1 MFAIYKKEMR
11 SYFTNPVGYV
21 YLGIF
26 MALSAL
32 ICCYTTLQSRTYDTS
47 TYFSLMIFAF
57 IVLIPILTM
66 RTFAEEKKMRT
77 EQLLLTAPV
86 TITGMVLGKYLAAMT
101 MFVGSLLLSTIN
113 LIPLYIIGG
122 EETAAARAEAMQSAS
137 ELMGTT
143 VTNAGSGI
151 NIGPNTPH
159 VIGSILGIVLLGGAF
174 VAIGVFISS
183 ITENQLSAAISTMGI
198 IVFMVIIG
206 FVNTIGSD
214 AEGNRLIS
222 NYVVRSVIDWISVYS
237 RYAKFG
243 YGLLDFSSL
252 VYFVSLAAIF
262 LFLTIRIYEKRRW
275 E

>member
-26 MALSAL
+26 LALSAL
-32 ICCYTTLQSRTYDTS
+32 ICCYTTLQSRTYNTS
-47 TYFSLMIFAF
+47 AYFGFMIFAF

-66 RTFAEEKKMRT
+66 RIFSEEKKMRT

-86 TITGMVLGKYLAAMT
+86 TITGMVFGKYLAAMT
-101 MFVGSLLLSTIN
+101 MFVGSLLLSCVN
-113 LIPLYIIGG
+113 LIPLYIIGA

-137 ELMGTT
+137 QVMGTT
-143 VTNAGSGI
+143 VSGTFTGI
-151 NIGPNTPH
+151 VIGPNTPH
-159 VIGSILGIVLLGGAF
+159 IIGSLLGLVLLGAAF

-183 ITENQLSAAISTMGI
+183 ITESQLSAAISTMGI

-206 FVNTIGSD
+206 FVNFIGSD

-222 NYVVRSVIDWISVYS
+222 NYAVRAVIDWISVYS
-237 RYAKFG
+237 RFTKFG

-252 VYFVSLAAIF
+252 VYFISLAAIF
-262 LFLTIRIYEKRRW
+262 LFLTVRIYEKRRW